1 LTRLGFVGLGKMGA
15 AMAPR
20 LLGDGRSLVVWN
32 RDPGRAAS
40 LVAAGASL
48 AASPA
53 EVTRAADIVFVMV
66 RDDAAANSVYAGPGG
81 LLEVDPRGRLF
92 VEMSTLR
99 PATILR
105 LDALAVARG
114 ATLVDAPV
122 SGTVA
127 PARDGKLLAMVGA
140 RPADLERARPFLDL
154 LCRRIVHAGAVG
166 QGALL
171 KLVVN
176 LPLAVYWQSLAEAL
190 ALGRAGGLEYRAML
204 ETLQDSSAALAVL
217 GLKTPA
223 ILGEPGAVAFDVASM
238 QKDLLY
244 MLETGSAS
252 GVPMP
257 ATAAALGTYAA
268 ASAGGLGA
276 EDSVAIVRFLAE
288 RMTRKTDP

>member
-1 LTRLGFVGLGKMGA
+1 VNRLGFVGLGRMGA

-20 LLGDGRSLVVWN
+20 LLGADRSLVVWN
-32 RDPGRAAS
+32 RDPARAAP
-40 LVAAGASL
+40 LVAAGATL
-48 AASPA
+48 ASSPA
-53 EVTRAADIVFVMV
+53 AVSRAAEIVFVMV
-66 RDDAAANSVYAGPGG
+66 RDDAAAEAVYEGPEG
-81 LLEVDPRGRLF
+81 LLAGEPRGRLF

-99 PATILR
+99 PATIAR
-105 LDALAVARG
+105 LEERARERG

-122 SGTVA
+122 SGTVG

-140 RPADLERARPFLDL
+140 GADDLARARPFLDL
-154 LCRRIVHAGAVG
+154 LCRRVVHAGPVG
-166 QGALL
+166 QGARL

-176 LPLAVYWQSLAEAL
+176 LPLAVYWQALAEAL
-190 ALGRAGGLEYRAML
+190 ALGRAGGLDYRAML

-268 ASAGGLGA
+268 ASAGGLGG
-276 EDSVAIVRFLAE
+276 EDAVAIVRFLAE
-288 RMTRKTDP
+288 RMTRKNTP

>member
-1 LTRLGFVGLGKMGA
+1 MGA
-15 AMAPR
+15 VMAPR
-20 LLGDGRSLVVWN
+20 LLGAGRSLVVWN
-32 RDPGRAAS
+32 RDARRAAP
-40 LVAAGASL
+40 LVAAGATL
-48 AASPA
+48 ASSPA
-53 EVTRAADIVFVMV
+53 GVTRDADVVFVMV
-66 RDDAAANSVYAGPGG
+66 RDDDAATAVYGGPDG
-81 LLEVDPRGRLF
+81 LLAGDAVGRLF

-99 PATILR
+99 PATISR
-105 LDALAVARG
+105 LDALAVGRG

-122 SGTVA
+122 AGTVG

-154 LCRRIVHAGAVG
+154 LCRRVVHAGAVG

-190 ALGRAGGLEYRAML
+190 ALGHAGGLDYRAML
-204 ETLQDSSAALAVL
+204 ATLQDSPAALAVL
-217 GLKTPA
+217 ALKTPA
-223 ILGEPGAVAFDVASM
+223 ILGEPGVVAADVATF

-244 MLETGSAS
+244 MLETGSAA

-257 ATAAALGTYAA
+257 ATSAALATYAA

-276 EDSVAIVRFLAE
+276 EDAVAIVRFLAE
-288 RMTRKTDP
+288 RMTRITPP

>member
-15 AMAPR
+15 VMAPR

-32 RDPGRAAS
+32 RDPSRAAP
-40 LVAAGASL
+40 LVAAGATL
-48 AASPA
+48 AATPA
-53 EVTRAADIVFVMV
+53 AVTRAADVVVVML
-66 RDDAAANSVYAGPGG
+66 RDDAAAAAVYDGPDG
-81 LLEVDPRGRLF
+81 LLAGDASGRLF
-92 VEMSTLR
+92 IEMGTLR
-99 PATILR
+99 PATIKH
-105 LDALAVARG
+105 LDARARERG

-140 RPADLERARPFLDL
+140 RPADLERARPVLDR
-154 LCRRIVHAGAVG
+154 LCRRVVHAGAVG

-190 ALGRAGGLEYRAML
+190 ALGRAGGLDYRAML

-276 EDSVAIVRFLAE
+276 EDSVTIVRFLAE

>member
-1 LTRLGFVGLGKMGA
+1 MGA

-20 LLGDGRSLVVWN
+20 LLGAGRSLVVWN
-32 RDPGRAAS
+32 RDPRRAAP
-40 LVAAGASL
+40 LVAAGAAL
-48 AASPA
+48 AATPA
-53 EVTRAADIVFVMV
+53 EVTRSADIVFVML
-66 RDDAAANSVYAGPGG
+66 RDDAAAAAVYEGPDG
-81 LLEVDPRGRLF
+81 LLSGEASGRLF
-92 VEMSTLR
+92 IEMSTLR
-99 PATILR
+99 PATVSH
-105 LDALAVARG
+105 LDARARERG
-114 ATLVDAPV
+114 ASLLDAPV

-154 LCRRIVHAGAVG
+154 LCRRVVHAGSVG

-190 ALGRAGGLEYRAML
+190 ALGRAGGLDYRAML

-223 ILGEPGAVAFDVASM
+223 ILGEAGAVAFDVASM

-257 ATAAALGTYAA
+257 ATAAALSTYAA
-268 ASAGGLGA
+268 ASASGLGA
-276 EDSVAIVRFLAE
+276 EDSVAIIRFLAE

>member
-1 LTRLGFVGLGKMGA
+1 MIRLGFIGLGRMGA

-20 LLGDGRSLVVWN
+20 LLGDGRSLIVWN
-32 RDPGRAAS
+32 RDPRRAAP

-53 EVTRAADIVFVMV
+53 EVARAADVVFVMV
-66 RDDAAANSVYAGPGG
+66 RDDAAAAAIYEGADG
-81 LLEVDPRGRLF
+81 LLSRESAGRLF
-92 VEMSTLR
+92 IEMSTLR
-99 PATILR
+99 PATILQ
-105 LDALAVARG
+105 LEARASAYG
-114 ATLVDAPV
+114 ASLIDSPV
-122 SGTVA
+122 SGTVVH
-127 PARDGKLLAMVGA
+127 ARDGRLLAMVGA
-140 RPADLERARPFLDL
+140 NPDDLTRARPFLDL

-190 ALGRAGGLEYRAML
+190 ALGRAGGLDNRAML
-204 ETLQDSSAALAVL
+204 ETLQDSSSALAVL

-223 ILGEPGAVAFDVASM
+223 ILGEPGAVAFDVDGM
-238 QKDLLY
+238 RKDLLY
-244 MLETGSAS
+244 IIETGSAS

-257 ATAAALGTYAA
+257 ASAAALGSYAA

-276 EDSVAIVRFLAE
+276 EDAVAIVRFVAE
-288 RMTRKTDP
+288 HLTRKSTP